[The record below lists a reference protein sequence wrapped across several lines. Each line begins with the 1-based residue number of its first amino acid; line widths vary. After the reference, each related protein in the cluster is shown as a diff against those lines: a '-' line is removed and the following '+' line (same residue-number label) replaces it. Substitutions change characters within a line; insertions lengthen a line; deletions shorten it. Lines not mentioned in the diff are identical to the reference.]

1 MTIWPA
7 PCPCCGAIATLSRHL
22 FVLSTFCPQ
31 ESHSFSTGLSTE
43 QKQQKAPCIPTD
55 VRGRRE
61 KTCRQRISMCLSV
74 VNFIVYYAHFCQ
86 FRVREQSNPCML
98 KGRQKAEFFEKK
110 GSITK
115 YVNPIKYSFLHSKQL
130 SYFLVTEIY
139 IIRYIQLPFCHT
151 KSFRSIY
158 HSDRLTLRREKITNE
173 LHRCLIILW
182 IKTS

>member
-110 GSITK
+110 HKVFASPLDLYDARLAIIWQHSIMRQK
-115 YVNPIKYSFLHSKQL
+115 LHILCLSLRNQYSIKRIF
-130 SYFLVTEIY
+130 VT
-139 IIRYIQLPFCHT
+139 
-151 KSFRSIY
+151 
-158 HSDRLTLRREKITNE
+158 
-173 LHRCLIILW
+173 RCSL
-182 IKTS
+182 

>member
-74 VNFIVYYAHFCQ
+74 VNFIIYYAHFCQ

-110 GSITK
+110 RFNHKICESNKIFISALQTA
-115 YVNPIKYSFLHSKQL
+115 QL
-130 SYFLVTEIY
+130 LP
-139 IIRYIQLPFCHT
+139 RYRNLYHQVHTTSLLPHQ
-151 KSFRSIY
+151 IV
-158 HSDRLTLRREKITNE
+158 
-173 LHRCLIILW
+173 
-182 IKTS
+182 